1 MDIKFVVALIGLTGV
16 LASALVQ
23 YFLGRQAEVNKKNI
37 EVRAQ
42 AYLDLV
48 NSVSEIAGSAKHNEV
63 RNLEQLKKT

>member
-16 LASALVQ
+16 LANAFVQ
-23 YFLGRQAEVNKKNI
+23 YYLGRQAEVNKKNI

-48 NSVSEIAGSAKHNEV
+48 NSISEIAGSAKHFNAEY
-63 RNLEQLKKT
+63 KTY